1 MSRLNFRPGIRAGRY
16 TAMTGAAL
24 SIGLLAGCEDT
35 GQFGFLKP
43 NPSASTAGS
52 TRSTKLV
59 ERDVEAPEVFNVT
72 DQGLWDG
79 RPSLG
84 GVWVAHP
91 DVTEPERVIIRNQA
105 NGKFV
110 IGALFRRERELPGP
124 KLQMSSDAAAALNV
138 LAGAPV
144 ELNVIALRREE
155 EEAPAEAEAAAQSVQ
170 APADVTETALDPIAA
185 AENAIDAAA
194 PAAAAPPKPAA
205 PAAKPKAASNLSK
218 PFVQIG
224 IFSVEANATR
234 AAKQM
239 RNAGLVP
246 TIKKSEINGK
256 SFWRVVVGPA
266 NSKSELNGLINKIA
280 GEGFSDAYAVSN

>member
-1 MSRLNFRPGIRAGRY
+1 M
-16 TAMTGAAL
+16 
-24 SIGLLAGCEDT
+24 
-35 GQFGFLKP
+35 
-43 NPSASTAGS
+43 
-52 TRSTKLV
+52 
-59 ERDVEAPEVFNVT
+59 
-72 DQGLWDG
+72 
-79 RPSLG
+79 
-84 GVWVAHP
+84 
-91 DVTEPERVIIRNQA
+91 
-105 NGKFV
+105 
-110 IGALFRRERELPGP
+110 
-124 KLQMSSDAAAALNV
+124 
-138 LAGAPV
+138 
-144 ELNVIALRREE
+144 NVIALRREE